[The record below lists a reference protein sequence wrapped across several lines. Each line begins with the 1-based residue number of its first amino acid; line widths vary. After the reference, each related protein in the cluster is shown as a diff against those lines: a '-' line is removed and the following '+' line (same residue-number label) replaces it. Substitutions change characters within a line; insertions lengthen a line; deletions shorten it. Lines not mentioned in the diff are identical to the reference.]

1 MASIG
6 NNATG
11 GQMLLP
17 VFLPGNNRDFKEIQ
31 GLADIN
37 AEGQIVITLQ
47 HKEAGLELLKM
58 RADGIL
64 FACAFDY
71 LPPKETK

>member
-1 MASIG
+1 MTLG
-6 NNATG
+6 NNVKG
-11 GQMLLP
+11 GQLLLP

-37 AEGQIVITLQ
+37 DEGQIIITLQ
-47 HKEAGLELLKM
+47 HKSAGLELLKM
-58 RADGIL
+58 RNDGIL

-71 LPPKETK
+71 LDPTAKRT

>member
-1 MASIG
+1 MAIG
-6 NNATG
+6 NNAKG

-17 VFLPGNNRDFKEIQ
+17 VFLPGNDRGFKEIQ

-37 AEGQIVITLQ
+37 DEGQIVITLQ
-47 HKEAGLELLKM
+47 HKDAGLELLRM
-58 RADGIL
+58 RSEGIL

-71 LPPKETK
+71 LPPKEPGQ